1 MTDLNEYLD
10 LAVKALNGPHGEA
23 GVRAIAKLLRQLH
36 CDLTTT
42 AAGPGCFSDEDAVK
56 IVIALAGRK

>member
-23 GVRAIAKLLRQLH
+23 GVRAIAKLLRQPH
-36 CDLTTT
+36 TDLVEI
-42 AAGPGCFSDEDAVK
+42 GPGMFNDEDAVK